1 MDNTTVIEV
10 FLFTVKLLSN
20 NTIGGQNFKTV
31 SENKFIF
38 RSISYFGV
46 GVGGVGGKLTLLESW
61 AGVIWGEFYLPKSD
75 KLWNIT

>member
-1 MDNTTVIEV
+1 MNNTTVIEV

-46 GVGGVGGKLTLLESW
+46 GERGKLTLLESW

-75 KLWNIT
+75 KLWNITR